1 MVDPKAK
8 YNREHTK
15 RQFNFMLEIFF
26 TFSVSHL
33 NITSVHP
40 DFQSAFQQNIYE
52 VEENI
57 NKNLKVKKHAFL
69 YTAL

>member
-8 YNREHTK
+8 YNKEHTK

-40 DFQSAFQQNIYE
+40 DF
-52 VEENI
+52 
-57 NKNLKVKKHAFL
+57 
-69 YTAL
+69 